1 MKELILI
8 IDYIS
13 SISSCFDLIFHIVNN
28 DEPKK
33 TEDFTD
39 LDELD
44 DVQQL
49 DVLLEDVKLQLDDSK
64 FPTSD
69 EITDKE
75 DLLEIEEFDNP
86 KKLNELTVQ
95 QK

>member
-1 MKELILI
+1 M
-8 IDYIS
+8 
-13 SISSCFDLIFHIVNN
+13 SSCFDLIFHIVNN

-33 TEDFTD
+33 IDGFADF
-39 LDELD
+39 DELD

-64 FPTSD
+64 NPTSD
-69 EITDKE
+69 EITDEE
-75 DLLEIEEFDNP
+75 DLLEIEEFDNT
-86 KKLNELTVQ
+86 KNLNEFTMQ

>member
-1 MKELILI
+1 MKELILLT
-8 IDYIS
+8 IS
-13 SISSCFDLIFHIVNN
+13 SMSSCFDLIFHIVKN
-28 DEPKK
+28 DEPKQI
-33 TEDFTD
+33 DGFAD

-64 FPTSD
+64 NPISD
-69 EITDKE
+69 EITDEE
-75 DLLEIEEFDNP
+75 DLLEIEEFDNT
-86 KKLNELTVQ
+86 KNLNEFTAQ

>member
-1 MKELILI
+1 MKELILLT
-8 IDYIS
+8 IS
-13 SISSCFDLIFHIVNN
+13 SMSSCFDLIFHIVNN

-33 TEDFTD
+33 IDGFADF
-39 LDELD
+39 DELD

-64 FPTSD
+64 NPTSD
-69 EITDKE
+69 EITDEE
-75 DLLEIEEFDNP
+75 DLLEIEEFDNT
-86 KKLNELTVQ
+86 KNLNEFTMQ